1 MQTLERLE
9 RSFSLSHIISRLEDY
24 SPIESVLVFLF
35 QCLKTCIIFSHFFYF
50 FPCDSPAPCPFVLL
64 IPLSFIL
71 VFSFL
76 ENFQAFLQGGLG
88 GDSGPRTPASQGGQ
102 ILPQNLRIIS
112 NFFRTAP
119 DGSVRAFS
127 QPIVHER

>member
-1 MQTLERLE
+1 MEKEFLPPA
-9 RSFSLSHIISRLEDY
+9 SIVDFFLSS
-24 SPIESVLVFLF
+24 SVPF
-35 QCLKTCIIFSHFFYF
+35 IFFR
-50 FPCDSPAPCPFVLL
+50 
-64 IPLSFIL
+64 FIL
-71 VFSFL
+71 FL
-76 ENFQAFLQGGLG
+76 SISQAFLQGGLG